1 MFLTRC
7 EIILG
12 DNLRDKRSPI
22 ETHSAIRLQSKK
34 FANKNM
40 NTPKPN
46 NTSTNT
52 LARRAPILVA
62 AASLLLA
69 PCLFAQK
76 PTPEAE
82 SAAEK
87 AAASPSDAAAPWVEE
102 RFGRPTPDVLH
113 WSVEPAVT
121 KAFEPSGVF
130 DKIMHCGEFTVVSNY
145 GLYWSGEGDP
155 DDSKDMQASVV
166 ILKGQQRVFVA
177 RGYQFDKFNY
187 DAAKK
192 TLNFKYWT
200 GVQGDGQI
208 VEFTMDFA
216 SGTLQPKTRTLSTKD
231 ETTLQ
236 KGSTSQT
243 SAQSTDL
250 PSNPPLTA
258 KLYNLKFDGGPTSK
272 LSDSLKAQ
280 FPGDNVVLSESV
292 ARLDMPNFE
301 LRNVKI
307 EEIARTIE
315 FLGEGNLSVEVTD
328 NAGSGNVWL
337 IGRKNPAEAA
347 ATVKLRSVAAPNLFA
362 NEKALIEI
370 QIAADDLEMK
380 RLSITGIM
388 GGAKGVFRGASLK
401 PLPSQGIFV
410 IIGDEEGVAG
420 LENLIQVAEKD
431 QTRIFEELHRE
442 APKMKAVAAPH
453 LFARQ
458 ERVDQF
464 LEEYRVMT
472 AVHGKMTEYRWNTA
486 GFGEGAT
493 AYGAEI
499 HPRPEA
505 DLFMIVGNSDAIT
518 GLESL
523 IFAAEQLAAAE
534 DAILDTRLTPQ
545 QRVEQ
550 AEMRA
555 AAKSEARA
563 KEKARLEAKE
573 GKSEE

>member
-1 MFLTRC
+1 
-7 EIILG
+7 
-12 DNLRDKRSPI
+12 
-22 ETHSAIRLQSKK
+22 
-34 FANKNM
+34 M

-69 PCLFAQK
+69 PYLFAQT
-76 PTPEAE
+76 PTPEAK

-87 AAASPSDAAAPWVEE
+87 AAAAPSDAAAPWVEE
-102 RFGRPTPDVLH
+102 QFGRPTPDVLH

-121 KAFEPSGVF
+121 KAFKPSGVF
-130 DKIMHCGEFTVVSNY
+130 DETIHCGEFTVVSNY
-145 GLYWSGEGDP
+145 GLYWSGEEDP

-166 ILKGQQRVFVA
+166 ILKEQQRVFVA
-177 RGYQFDKFNY
+177 RGYEFDKFYY
-187 DAAKK
+187 DDAKK
-192 TLNFKYWT
+192 TLNFHYWT

-216 SGTLQPKTRTLSTKD
+216 SGALQPKTRTLSTKD
-231 ETTLQ
+231 ETTQQ
-236 KGSTSQT
+236 KASTSQAT
-243 SAQSTDL
+243 AQSTDL
-250 PSNPPLTA
+250 PSKPPLTA
-258 KLYNLKFDGGPTSK
+258 KLYNVKFDGGPTTK

-328 NAGSGNVWL
+328 NAQSGNVWL

-370 QIAADDLEMK
+370 QKAADDLEMK
-380 RLSITGIM
+380 RRSITGIM
-388 GGAKGVFRGASLK
+388 GGAKGVVRGASLQ

-420 LENLIQVAEKD
+420 LENLIQVAEID
-431 QTRIFEELHRE
+431 QTRIFAELHRE

-472 AVHGKMTEYRWNTA
+472 AVHGKMTEYRWNMA
-486 GFGEGAT
+486 GFGDGAG

-505 DLFMIVGNSDAIT
+505 DLFMIVGNPDAIT

-523 IFAAEQLAAAE
+523 ISAAEQLAAAE

-555 AAKSEARA
+555 AAKADARA
-563 KEKARLEAKE
+563 KEKARLEAKDAAEAKE